1 MKAKEPETPLD
12 STMVEVEGKENNVR
26 LSLLPQCPLPSA
38 VYKVRPDHCT
48 ALFSTFCLQASSVVA
63 GEEDT
68 AEDKTDYEYVTEAY
82 GAVSRSAKVT
92 KHVSRVQLPKA
103 GLSWTDD
110 LLAHDESCNSS
121 PSMAKFKPPGR
132 PLLKTTRVRMTGQLV
147 LFVQYFFVFRETL
160 VSSTRA

>member
-38 VYKVRPDHCT
+38 VYK
-48 ALFSTFCLQASSVVA
+48 ASSVVA

-82 GAVSRSAKVT
+82 GAVSSSAKVT

-103 GLSWTDD
+103 GLSWTED
-110 LLAHDESCNSS
+110 LL
-121 PSMAKFKPPGR
+121 
-132 PLLKTTRVRMTGQLV
+132 VRAGC
-147 LFVQYFFVFRETL
+147 
-160 VSSTRA
+160 

>member
-38 VYKVRPDHCT
+38 VYKVRPLQGT
-48 ALFSTFCLQASSVVA
+48 TVLGLFSTFCLQASSVVA

-68 AEDKTDYEYVTEAY
+68 AEDKSDYEYVTEAY

-103 GLSWTDD
+103 GLSWTED
-110 LLAHDESCNSS
+110 LL
-121 PSMAKFKPPGR
+121 
-132 PLLKTTRVRMTGQLV
+132 VRADCELMTKM
-147 LFVQYFFVFRETL
+147 
-160 VSSTRA
+160 